1 MQELVVNM
9 YDQALRAL
17 RGPASPVRMS
27 TLLPLW
33 LKGQPGR
40 FFIRGGSTS
49 PMEEEQVTEMPEE
62 EADEATC

>member
-1 MQELVVNM
+1 M
-9 YDQALRAL
+9 
-17 RGPASPVRMS
+17 RMS